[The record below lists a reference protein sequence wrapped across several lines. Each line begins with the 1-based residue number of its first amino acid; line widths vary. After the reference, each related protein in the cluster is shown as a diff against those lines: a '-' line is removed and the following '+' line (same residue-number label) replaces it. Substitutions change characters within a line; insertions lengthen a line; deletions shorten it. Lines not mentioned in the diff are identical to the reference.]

1 MGFLIQKIL
10 PCLFILPAGILSS
23 TPLRA
28 QDNSLYFNRHVP
40 QSIYTNPAIL
50 PVCKTYIELPV
61 ISSVAFSYQNNGF
74 GHNDLFHPESK
85 FNTDSVVWNFDRLEK
100 KLGKINLI
108 RMESWI
114 NLAGAGFSP
123 GEFYVHF
130 NVANRT
136 LSTLGLPKGII
147 DLRDGN
153 WDESGDQPRDISLSG
168 LEVDVKNFHQFMLG
182 ASHELYEGFRIGAR
196 AKYLMGTTGFTT
208 RGSDLNLFTTGDP
221 INLEI
226 ENHYI
231 INASFPMQI
240 RYDSIG
246 LVSSVD
252 FSNSFDDP
260 VGDFLLTKNHGFA
273 MDFGVF
279 YEYDDNWNFAAS
291 LIDLGFI
298 RWREKVNNF
307 ESRGEFEF
315 RGFDFVAL
323 VQDEQ
328 QTDLMELLV
337 DSLSNSF
344 TFSNTQEKYFSALS
358 AKIFMGAQYQVNAY
372 LDLAAVSRTELISG
386 RFLPSLTLTA
396 TSDPVRWA
404 GLSLSWSWMNNRAD
418 HLGLALR
425 LGGPAVQFYFVSDH
439 IPLQY
444 VRDTHTGLIWPYY
457 ARTVNF
463 RVGLNILFGC
473 EEKERAG
480 RPDGRSRCEKLC
492 PAYW

>member
-1 MGFLIQKIL
+1 MGALIKKIL
-10 PCLFILPAGILSS
+10 PYLSILPAGILLSI
-23 TPLRA
+23 PLHA
-28 QDNSLYFNRHVP
+28 QDNSLYFNRYIP

-50 PVCKTYIELPV
+50 PVCDTYIELP
-61 ISSVAFSYQNNGF
+61 ILSSVAVSYQNNGF
-74 GHNDLFHPESK
+74 GHNDLFYSENK
-85 FNTDSVVWNFDRLEK
+85 FNTDSLLWNFDRLEK
-100 KLGKINLI
+100 KLRRINLI
-108 RMESWI
+108 RTESWI
-114 NLAGAGFSP
+114 NLAGAGFSL

-136 LSTLGLPKGII
+136 LSTVGLPKGVI
-147 DLRDGN
+147 DVRDGN
-153 WDESGDQPRDISLSG
+153 WDESVDQPRDISLSG
-168 LEVDVKNFHQFMLG
+168 FEVDVKNFHQIMLG
-182 ASHELYEGFRIGAR
+182 VSYELYEGLRIGAR
-196 AKYLMGTTGFTT
+196 AKYLMGTAGLTT
-208 RGSDLNLFTTGDP
+208 RRSDLDLYTTGDP

-231 INASFPMQI
+231 INASFPMHI
-240 RYDSIG
+240 SYDSIG

-252 FSNSFDDP
+252 LSNSFDDP

-273 MDFGVF
+273 LDLGLF
-279 YEYDDNWNFAAS
+279 YDYDNQWRFAAS
-291 LIDLGFI
+291 IIDLGFI

-307 ESRGEFEF
+307 ESEAGFNF

-323 VQDEQ
+323 AQNEQ
-328 QTDLMELLV
+328 QTDFAELLV

-344 TFSNTQEKYFSALS
+344 TFSNAQDKYFSALS
-358 AKIFMGAQYQVNAY
+358 AKVFMGAQYRVSDY
-372 LDLAAVSRTELISG
+372 LELAAVSRTELISG

-396 TSDPVRWA
+396 TGDPLRWA

-418 HLGLALR
+418 QLGLALR
-425 LGGPAVQFYFVSDH
+425 LGGPAVQFYFISDH

-473 EEKERAG
+473 EEKEKAG
-480 RPDGRSRCEKLC
+480 RPDWRSRRRKLC